1 MRTEIFLLLAV
12 ALLLA
17 AGVGLAAETSP
28 AWQLEWDKTI
38 ASAEKEGA
46 LSIYIFDAGPL
57 TEATVQAFERAFP
70 KIKVGQLRGRGNE
83 LGPRLIAE
91 QHAGKHIAD
100 LFTGGVEI
108 NDADDDNFADRRPAD
123 KLFNEIFG
131 KASK

>member
-1 MRTEIFLLLAV
+1 LAV

-46 LSIYIFDAGPL
+46 MSIYIF
-57 TEATVQAFERAFP
+57 
-70 KIKVGQLRGRGNE
+70 
-83 LGPRLIAE
+83 
-91 QHAGKHIAD
+91 
-100 LFTGGVEI
+100 
-108 NDADDDNFADRRPAD
+108 DADDDNFADRRPAD